1 MDVELRCEAE
11 KCVFNLERICTASE
25 ILVRGEDTMGGRF
38 TYCSTFSLDDDREAS
53 LKYLNNDNNYNVF
66 ITSPEVECTA
76 INCEYNQG
84 EMCYAPHVKIVSAV
98 ATAPIQTECQTFIP
112 REGLYSS
119 DVKYALND
127 VQDDLKHE
135 YDQTYSLE

>member
-1 MDVELRCEAE
+1 MDVELRCEAK
-11 KCVFNLERICTASE
+11 KCVYNLERICTAPE

-38 TYCSTFSLDDDREAS
+38 TYCSTFSDEGDEAS
-53 LKYLNNDNNYNVF
+53 LRNWNCDNNYNFF

-76 INCEYNQG
+76 INCEYNQR
-84 EMCYAPHVKIVSAV
+84 EMCYAPHVKIVSAI

-119 DVKYALND
+119 DVIYNIGD
-127 VQDDLKHE
+127 DIEDDLKHDF
-135 YDQTYSLE
+135 DQTYDLK